1 MAENI
6 SMALGNFQD
15 IFSSAFSTIADKFQN
30 QISIILTLSK
40 ILLIVM
46 LIYFI
51 ILIIAKIFR
60 IRESMNMKNI
70 SIKVSEIDD
79 KMSLLL
85 EKKRP
90 ARRREQKN

>member
-46 LIYFI
+46 L
-51 ILIIAKIFR
+51 LII
-60 IRESMNMKNI
+60 
-70 SIKVSEIDD
+70 EI
-79 KMSLLL
+79 L
-85 EKKRP
+85 
-90 ARRREQKN
+90 